1 MVRAD
6 MICSILLDNDLKYS
20 NENFKDLAVWSHNVM
35 ILFTL
40 LCELY
45 YEYLYL
51 NLLVLLTFYSFML

>member
-1 MVRAD
+1 MMRAD

-45 YEYLYL
+45 FEYLYL

>member
-20 NENFKDLAVWSHNVM
+20 NENFKDLAVWSHKVM

-45 YEYLYL
+45 FEYLYL

>member
-20 NENFKDLAVWSHNVM
+20 NENFKDLAVWSHKVM

>member
-45 YEYLYL
+45 FEYLYL
-51 NLLVLLTFYSFML
+51 NLLVLLTFYSFIL